1 MAAALR
7 LLLRQEAA
15 ARTSPMLRSLFPAP
29 YSKAAAAAAAAAADS
44 FPAARGAPLSPP
56 CLREVTPR
64 KAPPPPKVEP
74 RCCTTVPST
83 IPDSTKSFPDK
94 LKDLKDRKKTL
105 QDMEK
110 DIEEHEEMISKAL
123 DDRTVANDLFR
134 KRLDDRRKL
143 LAKISN
149 VPDDYPETHNLLDV
163 LAKMN
168 DMVDGLAKVRKM
180 RVDYDKDWA
189 IQEAKTRVFDEQM
202 KMLRKKREDYLTA
215 LRRYNELARSTLEQ
229 EENQEK
235 VKKDEPRCCETVP
248 SAMTDSTKSL
258 LGKLKDLKD
267 LKDSKKALQDM
278 EKDIEEHVETIRK
291 ALHDRTVA
299 NDLFSKRLHDRQE
312 LLDKL
317 RNLQDDYGKARNMR
331 DGLAKLSKME
341 DDYDRDQ
348 AIERAKRILI
358 GEQMEVLREK
368 QQDYLSALR
377 RYHELERS
385 TMEQVQKVKKVVKV
399 GAAVGLVGGLLL
411 ILAKI

>member
-1 MAAALR
+1 
-7 LLLRQEAA
+7 
-15 ARTSPMLRSLFPAP
+15 
-29 YSKAAAAAAAAAADS
+29 
-44 FPAARGAPLSPP
+44 
-56 CLREVTPR
+56 
-64 KAPPPPKVEP
+64 
-74 RCCTTVPST
+74 
-83 IPDSTKSFPDK
+83 
-94 LKDLKDRKKTL
+94 
-105 QDMEK
+105 MEK

-123 DDRTVANDLFR
+123 HDRKVANDLFG

-168 DMVDGLAKVRKM
+168 DMMDGLAKVRKM

-235 VKKDEPRCCETVP
+235 DEPRFCETVP

-267 LKDSKKALQDM
+267 SKKALQDM
-278 EKDIEEHVETIRK
+278 EKDIEEHVEMIRK

-299 NDLFSKRLHDRQE
+299 NDLFSKRLDDRQE

-317 RNLQDDYGKARNMR
+317 RNLQDDYG
-331 DGLAKLSKME
+331 
-341 DDYDRDQ
+341 
-348 AIERAKRILI
+348 
-358 GEQMEVLREK
+358 
-368 QQDYLSALR
+368 
-377 RYHELERS
+377 
-385 TMEQVQKVKKVVKV
+385 
-399 GAAVGLVGGLLL
+399 
-411 ILAKI
+411 

>member
-7 LLLRQEAA
+7 LLLRQQAA
-15 ARTSPMLRSLFPAP
+15 ARTSPILRSQFPAP

-44 FPAARGAPLSPP
+44 FPAARGAPLWPP

-64 KAPPPPKVEP
+64 KAPPPPKGEP
-74 RCCTTVPST
+74 CCWTTVPSI

-110 DIEEHEEMISKAL
+110 DIEEHEKMISKAL

-168 DMVDGLAKVRKM
+168 DMMDGLAKVRKM

-235 VKKDEPRCCETVP
+235 DEPRCCETVP

-278 EKDIEEHVETIRK
+278 EKDIEEHVEMIRK

>member
-7 LLLRQEAA
+7 LLLRQQAA

-29 YSKAAAAAAAAAADS
+29 YSKAAAAAAAADCL
-44 FPAARGAPLSPP
+44 PAARGAPLSPA

-64 KAPPPPKVEP
+64 KAPPPPKGEP

-83 IPDSTKSFPDK
+83 IPDSTKSLPDK
-94 LKDLKDRKKTL
+94 LKDLKDRKKSL

-123 DDRTVANDLFR
+123 DDRTVANDLFG

-149 VPDDYPETHNLLDV
+149 VPDDYLETHNLLDV
-163 LAKMN
+163 LAKIN
-168 DMVDGLAKVRKM
+168 DMKDGLAKVHKM
-180 RVDYDKDWA
+180 RFDYDKDWA
-189 IQEAKTRVFDEQM
+189 IQEANARVFDEQM
-202 KMLRKKREDYLTA
+202 KMLRKKREDYITA
-215 LRRYNELARSTLEQ
+215 LRRYHELARSTLEQ

-235 VKKDEPRCCETVP
+235 DEPHCCETVP

-267 LKDSKKALQDM
+267 SKKALQDM
-278 EKDIEEHVETIRK
+278 EKDIEEHVEMIRK
-291 ALHDRTVA
+291 ALHDCTVA
-299 NDLFSKRLHDRQE
+299 NDLFSKRLDDHQE

-331 DGLAKLSKME
+331 DGLAKVSKME

-348 AIERAKRILI
+348 AIERAKRNLI

-368 QQDYLSALR
+368 HQDYLSALR

-385 TMEQVQKVKKVVKV
+385 TMEQVEKVKKVVKV